1 MKFAAWRKVLPIFLL
16 AVFLCAVPSLLTA
29 CSRSPASGSTELL
42 DSTQLYFIELGRL
55 VPGFEQPMLDSFRE
69 AAEKLDAC
77 VKAHDAYFAEYPDA
91 KAAFALMVQLPDVLE
106 QNLGASGEDG
116 YDLRQLPQDWYSCV
130 IDLWRFVYPGVYGAK
145 YSTKAPDDADL
156 LKWLADDGFSDGSS
170 PCHWW
175 LDGYL
180 LGSRQHVQWPTAVE
194 WPSH

>member
-1 MKFAAWRKVLPIFLL
+1 MKFAAWRKVLSIFLL

-77 VKAHDAYFAEYPDA
+77 V
-91 KAAFALMVQLPDVLE
+91 LE
-106 QNLGASGEDG
+106 QNLGASEEDG

-145 YSTKAPDDADL
+145 YSTKAPNDADL

>member
-1 MKFAAWRKVLPIFLL
+1 MKFAAWRKVLSIFLL

-77 VKAHDAYFAEYPDA
+77 VKTHDAYFAEYPDA
-91 KAAFALMVQLPDVLE
+91 KAAYGLMVQIPDILE
-106 QNLGASGEDG
+106 QNLEPNADG
-116 YDLRQLPQDWYSCV
+116 NYVLRELPEEWLFC
-130 IDLWRFVYPGVYGAK
+130 IFELWHYVYPGVYGAEH
-145 YSTKAPDDADL
+145 STENCTDAVL
-156 LKWLADDGFSDGSS
+156 LKWIADDAFNGGWS

-175 LDGYL
+175 LDCYL
-180 LGSRQHVQWPTAVE
+180 TGSQYHVQWPTAVE

>member
-1 MKFAAWRKVLPIFLL
+1 MRYFISKIKLLL
-16 AVFLCAVPSLLTA
+16 AVILTLAFLCCLFG

-130 IDLWRFVYPGVYGAK
+130 IDLWRFRVSGRLRCK
-145 YSTKAPDDADL
+145 IQHE
-156 LKWLADDGFSDGSS
+156 SS
-170 PCHWW
+170 
-175 LDGYL
+175 G
-180 LGSRQHVQWPTAVE
+180 
-194 WPSH
+194 